1 MFQFGDLTLTVLCT
15 MLDKRRCLNWVLCQL
30 FASEISSR
38 RRTLLL
44 FDRCR
49 LFLFCNLSDSGLKN
63 KCTLSQPSSV
73 HCYVVILMI
82 GRLPIV
88 IVIDVLAT
96 HCRGGAGKDGRR
108 LHLSNSCSLSV
119 LAAP

>member
-1 MFQFGDLTLTVLCT
+1 MSTSSDL
-15 MLDKRRCLNWVLCQL
+15 QP
-30 FASEISSR
+30 F
-38 RRTLLL
+38 
-44 FDRCR
+44 R
-49 LFLFCNLSDSGLKN
+49 LRVEEQMHAFTALHG
-63 KCTLSQPSSV
+63 SSV

-108 LHLSNSCSLSV
+108 HHLSNSCSLSV
-119 LAAP
+119 LAAPWKV